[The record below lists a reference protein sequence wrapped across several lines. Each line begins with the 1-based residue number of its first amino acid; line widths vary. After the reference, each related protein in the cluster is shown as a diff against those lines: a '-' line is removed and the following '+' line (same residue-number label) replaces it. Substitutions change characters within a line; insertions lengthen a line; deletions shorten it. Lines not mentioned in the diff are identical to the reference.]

1 MHCGQI
7 CSDEFEMRHVLF
19 FIRYNLY
26 IYIPFILNL
35 IMISC
40 VLTDRYS
47 LGGKGKHASDQ

>member
-1 MHCGQI
+1 MFYFSYVITC
-7 CSDEFEMRHVLF
+7 
-19 FIRYNLY
+19 